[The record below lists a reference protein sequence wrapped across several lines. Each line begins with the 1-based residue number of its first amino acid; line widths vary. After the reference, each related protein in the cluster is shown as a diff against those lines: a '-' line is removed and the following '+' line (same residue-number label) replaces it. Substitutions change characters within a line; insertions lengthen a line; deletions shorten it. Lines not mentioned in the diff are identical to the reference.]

1 MAVDFGLPWL
11 PALVV
16 ACYGSCLVYAEI
28 EGHVAHSDLTKNSP
42 YFLGFTLF
50 LFSLFV
56 TFTRYEHHADQL
68 QMAFVIRQL
77 GASLLTTVVG
87 LPFRQ
92 WLFAY
97 DPSQRDQDLFYH
109 ALEEELRRS
118 AGEFKKAQVELVGLV
133 EQFVE
138 TRKTLFADEQVASE
152 QYLSNLNRVVSV
164 FDKTFSEYPHLISSA
179 LDSSTK
185 AVVKLQTK
193 LETMAVAVASLD
205 STQLQQVEAELQKL
219 KEQMAGLSDGVGLLT
234 HSVGDLTARSNNF
247 PIAMGQMFNS
257 ASTIA
262 AEGLGRLKTQLEVL
276 IKDVEDV
283 DRLISEFVGV
293 QTLKVVGG

>member
-1 MAVDFGLPWL
+1 M
-11 PALVV
+11 V
-16 ACYGSCLVYAEI
+16 AFYGSCLVYGEI

-56 TFTRYEHHADQL
+56 TFTRYEHHAEQL

-97 DPSQRDQDLFYH
+97 DPSQRDQELFYN

-138 TRKTLFADEQVASE
+138 TRKTLFAGEQVAAE
-152 QYLSNLNRVVSV
+152 LYVSNLKRVVSV
-164 FDKTFSEYPHLISSA
+164 FDQTFSEYPQLISSA
-179 LDSSTK
+179 LDSSTQ
-185 AVVKLQTK
+185 AVTKLKTK
-193 LETMAVAVASLD
+193 LEAMAAAVASLD
-205 STQLQQVEAELQKL
+205 SSQMQQVEAELQKL
-219 KEQMAGLSDGVGLLT
+219 KEQLVGLSDNVGSLT
-234 HSVGDLTARSNNF
+234 QSVGGLTARANSI
-247 PIAMGQMFNS
+247 PLAMTNMFDS
-257 ASTIA
+257 ASTVA
-262 AEGLGRLKTQLEVL
+262 AAGLGKLQAQLGVL

-283 DRLISEFVGV
+283 DRLISEFVGI
-293 QTLKVVGG
+293 QTLKVVGK